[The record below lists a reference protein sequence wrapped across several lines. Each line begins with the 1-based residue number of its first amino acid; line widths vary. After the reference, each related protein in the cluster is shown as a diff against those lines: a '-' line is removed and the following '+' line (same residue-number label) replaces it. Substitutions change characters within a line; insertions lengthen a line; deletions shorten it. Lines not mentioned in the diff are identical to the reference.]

1 MAGAF
6 WRIGFAQPS
15 SIDSILD
22 KDDFTLQDLLD
33 DDDIL
38 QECRQANKKLTE
50 YLAEPDVIRTLLEY
64 VVNEPSDDLN
74 ERQRFKYP
82 NIASEVL
89 TSECWPIMDAICQP
103 DALELLWSTLD
114 RPQPL
119 NPLLASF
126 FTKVIIMLLNKEV
139 EMITKYLMD
148 RPEITDK
155 LISHLATPAIMD
167 VILKMTTVETA
178 GEAEEETSLNKF
190 WADDTKLVG
199 ILIGLF
205 NTDKSG
211 ASDAV
216 IGNAG
221 LLIEDLVTSGRK
233 EAIEM
238 QEFSTPSPFL
248 LQLTSEEKL
257 KELLGFMFDAGNS
270 PAAMKVGLDVLNVML
285 SEPERGED
293 EAPPTDMD
301 NVRHQ
306 QEISRILIA
315 LEPFVVSIHGL
326 LMIEPP
332 ALMTA
337 NGLLAPPLGS
347 ARLNAARTVEA
358 LVTAKNAAI
367 DQKLI
372 ELKTIPKLFEFFI
385 TYAENSFI
393 SAYVHNIVRHVC
405 SNPPGTDVAAL
416 HAHLYQDCELL
427 QKLMTL
433 YRLGV
438 APEVDPCKSRLG
450 YTGYVIMM
458 ANVVNSSKGTPGDPV
473 TAYFGEAFGAANKD
487 IGVQWTSF
495 VGDELA
501 DANSKASSTFAERPS
516 MHSFDSDDDDDD
528 DIYGGGE
535 VAHHAQLQFSRYLNE
550 RIAVDIPDD
559 YAVDDDD
566 DDEAEEN
573 LADDYGRLG
582 TFSDKIDYSTDPL
595 PQATVDNW
603 QIVDAAGNPLGQTSN
618 TTVIIKAPEDE
629 DNRPGPLDLGG
640 GDAAIATRLPSDPVA
655 VSTPLDAAAGWVD
668 FGDAAPKAP
677 DTGDWAAFGDTP
689 AAPTPADSGQLLRQ
703 DTPLIGEGE
712 GESETLQMATPTEA
726 EVTEDEEP
734 DEDEPLPEL
743 PSDDSPTKAGITLE
757 GPDGGESGNA
767 STDPTAEVAQ
777 DIEGGGNLFSSAV

>member
-15 SIDSILD
+15 NIDSILD
-22 KDDFTLQDLLD
+22 KDDFTLQELLD

-64 VVNEPSDDLN
+64 VVNEPSDDLD

-178 GEAEEETSLNKF
+178 GEADEETSLNKF
-190 WADDTKLVG
+190 WADDNKLVG

-205 NTDKSG
+205 NTAKSG

-216 IGNAG
+216 IANAG
-221 LLIEDLVTSGRK
+221 VLIEDLVTSGRK

-257 KELLGFMFDAGNS
+257 KELLEFMFDAGNS

-315 LEPFVVSIHGL
+315 LEPFVASIHGL
-326 LMIEPP
+326 LLIEPP
-332 ALMTA
+332 ALQTA
-337 NGLLAPPLGS
+337 NGLLTPPLGS

-372 ELKTIPKLFEFFI
+372 ELKTIPKLFDFLI

-393 SAYVHNIVRHVC
+393 SAYVHNIVRHIC
-405 SNPPGTDVAAL
+405 SNPPGADAAAL

-427 QKLMTL
+427 QKLMSL

-438 APEVDPCKSRLG
+438 APEADPRKSRLG

-458 ANVVNSSKGTPGDPV
+458 ANVVDSSKGTPGDPL
-473 TAYFGEAFGAANKD
+473 TSYFGEAFGDESKA
-487 IGVQWTSF
+487 IGEQWTSF

-535 VAHHAQLQFSRYLNE
+535 AAHQAQLQFSRYLNE
-550 RIAVDIPDD
+550 KIAVDIPDD
-559 YAVDDDD
+559 YDLDDADD
-566 DDEAEEN
+566 DDEDN
-573 LADDYGRLG
+573 LADDYGRTG
-582 TFSDKIDYSTDPL
+582 TFSDKIDYTTDP
-595 PQATVDNW
+595 PTQATVDNW

-618 TTVIIKAPEDE
+618 ATVIIKAPEE
-629 DNRPGPLDLGG
+629 DDTQICIEPLDLGG
-640 GDAAIATRLPSDPVA
+640 GDAAVQLPSSDPVA
-655 VSTPLDAAAGWVD
+655 SSTPLDAAAGWAD

-677 DTGDWAAFGDTP
+677 DTGDWAAFGDASTP
-689 AAPTPADSGQLLRQ
+689 KLADSPSQPRKDTPMVVPDGAFAAFDVAAPTEVG
-703 DTPLIGEGE
+703 I
-712 GESETLQMATPTEA
+712 TEEA
-726 EVTEDEEP
+726 EP

-743 PSDDSPTKAGITLE
+743 PAEDSPTKAGITLE
-757 GPDGGESGNA
+757 GPDGGESGEA
-767 STDPTAEVAQ
+767 STDPIAEATQ

>member
-1 MAGAF
+1 
-6 WRIGFAQPS
+6 
-15 SIDSILD
+15 
-22 KDDFTLQDLLD
+22 
-33 DDDIL
+33 
-38 QECRQANKKLTE
+38 
-50 YLAEPDVIRTLLEY
+50 
-64 VVNEPSDDLN
+64 
-74 ERQRFKYP
+74 
-82 NIASEVL
+82 
-89 TSECWPIMDAICQP
+89 
-103 DALELLWSTLD
+103 
-114 RPQPL
+114 
-119 NPLLASF
+119 
-126 FTKVIIMLLNKEV
+126 
-139 EMITKYLMD
+139 
-148 RPEITDK
+148 
-155 LISHLATPAIMD
+155 
-167 VILKMTTVETA
+167 
-178 GEAEEETSLNKF
+178 
-190 WADDTKLVG
+190 
-199 ILIGLF
+199 
-205 NTDKSG
+205 
-211 ASDAV
+211 
-216 IGNAG
+216 
-221 LLIEDLVTSGRK
+221 
-233 EAIEM
+233 
-238 QEFSTPSPFL
+238 
-248 LQLTSEEKL
+248 
-257 KELLGFMFDAGNS
+257 
-270 PAAMKVGLDVLNVML
+270 
-285 SEPERGED
+285 
-293 EAPPTDMD
+293 
-301 NVRHQ
+301 
-306 QEISRILIA
+306 
-315 LEPFVVSIHGL
+315 
-326 LMIEPP
+326 
-332 ALMTA
+332 
-337 NGLLAPPLGS
+337 
-347 ARLNAARTVEA
+347 
-358 LVTAKNAAI
+358 
-367 DQKLI
+367 
-372 ELKTIPKLFEFFI
+372 
-385 TYAENSFI
+385 
-393 SAYVHNIVRHVC
+393 
-405 SNPPGTDVAAL
+405 
-416 HAHLYQDCELL
+416 
-427 QKLMTL
+427 MTL

-655 VSTPLDAAAGWVD
+655 VSTPLDAAAGWAD